1 MNVDDCAAD
10 ADCQNNDN
18 GLTVCDVGN
27 TNKCIGN
34 FNIKQPLLKFSD
46 GKYSLDI

>member
-1 MNVDDCAAD
+1 MLWFFFTAPPVMNADDCTAD
-10 ADCQNNDN
+10 TDCENNDN

-34 FNIKQPLLKFSD
+34 FNIKQP
-46 GKYSLDI
+46 Y